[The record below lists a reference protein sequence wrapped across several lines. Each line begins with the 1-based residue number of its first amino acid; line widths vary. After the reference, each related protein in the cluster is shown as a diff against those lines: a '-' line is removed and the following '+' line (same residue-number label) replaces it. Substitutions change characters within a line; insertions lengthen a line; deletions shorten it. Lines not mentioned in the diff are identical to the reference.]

1 MITTAQMKELENN
14 AVQRGI
20 SKLQLMEAAGRGV
33 FNVLS
38 GKFDLPNKNV
48 LIVCYHGN
56 NGGDGFVAAR
66 YLCDICE
73 VDVLFLG
80 DEDKLKDD
88 ANANYK
94 RIMHNEKIQF
104 LSLEDV
110 SFDDYDVIIDAILGV
125 GIQGALKPELINA
138 LEQMNSSRA
147 FKVAVDIP
155 TGLNPDTGEQL
166 EKVFNADLIITFH
179 DIKPGLESLKER
191 IDVVDIGLR

>member
-1 MITTAQMKELENN
+1 MSAI
-14 AVQRGI
+14 
-20 SKLQLMEAAGRGV
+20 
-33 FNVLS
+33 
-38 GKFDLPNKNV
+38 
-48 LIVCYHGN
+48 GN

-155 TGLNPDTGEQL
+155 TGLNP

-179 DIKPGLESLKER
+179 DIKPGLESLKKR